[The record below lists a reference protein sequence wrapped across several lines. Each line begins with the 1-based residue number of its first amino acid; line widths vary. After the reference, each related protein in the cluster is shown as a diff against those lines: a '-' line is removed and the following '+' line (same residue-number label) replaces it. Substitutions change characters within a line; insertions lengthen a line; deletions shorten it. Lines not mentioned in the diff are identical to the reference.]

1 VEKALVAQRVAN
13 RLFATENAVDSAI
26 LSATQL
32 MSGLMEAR
40 QELGL
45 NAVLGTAAVTKCALA
60 ITALTDARK
69 AVVDTHNQL
78 NEVKLRLG
86 VRTRMDGGT
95 GPKGYA
101 DTELDIDDSTV
112 VPHRRAS

>member
-1 VEKALVAQRVAN
+1 MEKALVAQRVAN
-13 RLFATENAVDSAI
+13 QLFAAENAVDTAI
-26 LSATQL
+26 LSATKL
-32 MSGLMEAR
+32 MGGLMEAR

-45 NAVLGTAAVTKCALA
+45 NAVLGTAAVMKCSAA
-60 ITALTDARK
+60 ISALTDARK
-69 AVVDTHNQL
+69 AVADTHNQL

-112 VPHRRAS
+112 VPHRRAG